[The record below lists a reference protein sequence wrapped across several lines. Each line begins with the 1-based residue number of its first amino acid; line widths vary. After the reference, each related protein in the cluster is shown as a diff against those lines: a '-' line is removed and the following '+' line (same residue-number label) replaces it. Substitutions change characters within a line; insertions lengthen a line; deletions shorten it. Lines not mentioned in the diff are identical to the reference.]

1 MSDDPEVA
9 RLVGDLRIVREQLRA
24 AEEHCRLR
32 DQQISGVRS
41 QLIANGYLR
50 SSDGPIDEALETAI
64 ADGVVARAR
73 RAGMPVPEDNLDESG
88 GHLRALALAQRRRV
102 GFSSTVLD
110 PLPSTRNSDAALIL
124 GALDAARDVFA
135 SLRVAVTLAEPAE
148 RAHRL
153 LIEAQDRLR
162 ARIGERIPDDT
173 PETET
178 PA

>member
-1 MSDDPEVA
+1 VSDTEVA
-9 RLVGDLRIVREQLRA
+9 RLVGDLRIVREQLQA

-50 SSDGPIDEALETAI
+50 SSDAPIGDALDAAI
-64 ADGVVARAR
+64 ADGTVARAR
-73 RAGMPVPEDNLDESG
+73 RAGLPVPEDDLGETG

-110 PLPSTRNSDAALIL
+110 PLPSTRNSDSALIL
-124 GALDAARDVFA
+124 GALDAARDVLA
-135 SLRVAVTLAEPAE
+135 SLRVAVTLAEPAD

-153 LIEAQDRLR
+153 LSEARDRLR
-162 ARIGERIPDDT
+162 DRIRERIPDDV